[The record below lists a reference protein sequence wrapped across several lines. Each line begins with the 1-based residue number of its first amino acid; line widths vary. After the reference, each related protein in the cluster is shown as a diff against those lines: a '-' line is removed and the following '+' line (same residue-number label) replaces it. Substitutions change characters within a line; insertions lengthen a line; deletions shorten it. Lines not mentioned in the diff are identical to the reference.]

1 MSESIASADMSSA
14 AGSVV
19 RRARGTWK
27 TAILA
32 TEAVVV
38 YIALRLLIVGGPGA
52 FPAAGR
58 WRVGPG
64 APDELKVYPRLGY
77 DGQFVYRLA
86 LDPFTTRVWAHGMKL
101 DLPAYR
107 QQRIMTALLGH
118 VVAWLPGIS
127 TGVALIVVNG
137 LAVVVA
143 VVAGVWIADDLG
155 RRAGWGWL
163 LAVPACLSASLAAD
177 LTEPV
182 AWAAVLVGLVAI
194 RQGRWA
200 WAAAAFTV
208 AMLARETSAIV
219 VAGLAIESIVLLIR
233 SRFRE
238 DLARLWLAMPILIE
252 TAWQA
257 RLWQVWGTVP
267 ALSGLRNT
275 GAGSPLHGTSRWP
288 LVGILDNFFAPGR
301 PGKAIDPVLAVS
313 NVCERFVL
321 AALLLAA
328 GWALVTK
335 RARPGLAITTGWSLA
350 AALALSLRA
359 WQTDIQF
366 LRAAMEA
373 WGLSILV
380 LMTMPT
386 RWATYTL
393 VAGAVVTGWVA
404 IYFLPRV

>member
-1 MSESIASADMSSA
+1 MSQSIASADMSSA

-32 TEAVVV
+32 TDAVVV

-86 LDPFTTRVWAHGMKL
+86 LEPFTTHMWGHGMKL

-127 TGVALIVVNG
+127 TGVALIIVNG

-143 VVAGVWIADDLG
+143 VVAGVRLAADFG
-155 RRAGWGWL
+155 RHPVWGWT
-163 LAVPACLSASLAAD
+163 LALPACLPASLAAD

-182 AWAAVLVGLVAI
+182 AWAAVLVGLLAVRRA
-194 RQGRWA
+194 RWG
-200 WAAAAFTV
+200 WVAAAFTV
-208 AMLARETSAIV
+208 ALLARETSATV
-219 VAGLAIESIVLLIR
+219 VAGFTLESLVVLGR
-233 SRFRE
+233 SRFRS
-238 DLARLWLAMPILIE
+238 DLGRLWLAVPILIE

-257 RLWQVWGTVP
+257 WLWHVWGNVP
-267 ALSGLRNT
+267 ALAGVRNT
-275 GAGSPLHGTSRWP
+275 SAGSEAHGISRWP
-288 LVGILDNFFAPGR
+288 VLGILRNFFAPGR
-301 PGKAIDPVLAVS
+301 VGRPTDAVLAVS
-313 NVCERFVL
+313 NVGERFVL
-321 AALLLAA
+321 LGLIVVA
-328 GWALVTK
+328 GWALVTR
-335 RARPGLAITTGWSLA
+335 RARLGLGLTLAWGFAAGLALTI
-350 AALALSLRA
+350 RV

-373 WGLSILV
+373 WGMSIFV
-380 LMTMPT
+380 LMTVRT
-386 RWATYTL
+386 RWATHLL
-393 VAGAVVTGWVA
+393 VAAAVVTGWVA